1 MTPPLKIKGIRIPDD
16 VRKLRLRPSD
26 IRDHA
31 QIVFGL
37 LLYAFAWKGF
47 LLPHQIPG
55 GGVTGIGALIFFAT
69 GIPVSI
75 PYFAINA
82 ILLVIAI
89 RSIGLSFSLKTIFG
103 VGVLT
108 FLFSV
113 IPIIP
118 RGTFVG
124 PNDSFMACILGSIM
138 AGVGVGIVFI
148 SNGSSGG
155 TDIIAK
161 ILNQSRNITLGR
173 AMLYCDVIIIS
184 SSYLIL
190 GSLEKVVFGLVTL
203 AVMSVSLD
211 MVVNG
216 VRQSVQFFIISRE
229 HEKIADRINNE
240 VHRGVTILNGEGWYS
255 KEPVK
260 VIMVIARKNQSVA
273 IFRLVKSIDPSAFV
287 SQGSVIGV
295 YGQGFEA
302 MKVK

>member
-1 MTPPLKIKGIRIPDD
+1 MLRIKGIRFPDN
-16 VRKLRLRPSD
+16 VAKWRPRGAD
-26 IRDHA
+26 IRDHF

-37 LLYAFAWKGF
+37 LLYAFGWKAF
-47 LLPHQIPG
+47 LLPHQITG
-55 GGVTGIGALIFFAT
+55 GGVTGIGALVFYAT

-75 PYFAINA
+75 TYFAINA
-82 ILLVIAI
+82 VLLLIAI

-103 VGVLT
+103 VAVLT

-113 IPIIP
+113 IPIFP
-118 RGTFVG
+118 RGTFVAE
-124 PNDSFMACILGSIM
+124 NESFMACVLGSIL

-173 AMLYCDVIIIS
+173 AMLYCDVIIVS
-184 SSYLIL
+184 SSYFIF
-190 GSLEKVVFGLVTL
+190 GSVEKIVYGLVVLTISSI
-203 AVMSVSLD
+203 SVD

-229 HEKIADRINNE
+229 YEKIADRINTE

-260 VIMVIARKNQSVA
+260 VVMVIARKNQSVA
-273 IFRLVKSIDPSAFV
+273 IFRLVKAVDPDAFV

-295 YGQGFEA
+295 YGRGFEPF
-302 MKVK
+302 KVK

>member
-1 MTPPLKIKGIRIPDD
+1 MKRLSGIKGIRLPEDIS
-16 VRKLRLRPSD
+16 KLRPRPSD
-26 IRDHA
+26 IRDHL

-55 GGVTGIGALIFFAT
+55 GGVTGIGALVYFAS

-75 PYFAINA
+75 TYFSINA
-82 ILLVIAI
+82 VLLVIAI

-103 VGVLT
+103 VAVLT

-118 RGTFVG
+118 RGTFVSA
-124 PNDSFMACILGSIM
+124 NDSFMACVLGSLL
-138 AGVGVGIVFI
+138 AGAGVGIVFI

-184 SSYLIL
+184 TSYFIL
-190 GSLEKVVFGLVTL
+190 GSLEKVVYGLVTL
-203 AVMSVSLD
+203 AVMSVSVD

-229 HEKIADRINNE
+229 YEKIADRINDE
-240 VHRGVTILNGEGWYS
+240 IHRGVTILNGEGWYS

-260 VIMVIARKNQSVA
+260 VVMVIARKNQSVA
-273 IFRLVKSIDPSAFV
+273 IFRLVKAVDPDAFV

-295 YGQGFEA
+295 YGRGFESF
-302 MKVK
+302 KVK

>member
-1 MTPPLKIKGIRIPDD
+1 MVKIKGIRIPEDLT
-16 VRKLRLRPSD
+16 KLRLRPSD
-26 IRDHA
+26 IRDHL

-55 GGVTGIGALIFFAT
+55 GGVTGIGALLYFAW

-75 PYFAINA
+75 TYFSINA
-82 ILLVIAI
+82 LLLLIAI
-89 RSIGLSFSLKTIFG
+89 RNIGLSFSIKTIFG

-108 FLFSV
+108 LLFSV

-118 RGTFVG
+118 KGTFVAE
-124 PNDSFMACILGSIM
+124 NESFMACVLGSIL

-155 TDIIAK
+155 TDIVAK

-173 AMLYCDVIIIS
+173 AMLYCDVIIIG
-184 SSYLIL
+184 SSYFIL
-190 GSLEKVVFGLVTL
+190 DSLEKVVYGLVML
-203 AVMSVSLD
+203 AVASVSVD

-229 HEKIADRINNE
+229 HEKIADRINTE

-260 VIMVIARKNQSVA
+260 VVMVIARKNQSVA
-273 IFRLVKSIDPSAFV
+273 IFRLVKAVDPDAFV

-295 YGQGFEA
+295 YGRGFDA
-302 MKVK
+302 FKVK